1 MPQAQHIGIHVSIL
15 RATGLKVSWTT
26 IAVGCMTY
34 LTHLFLCTKAAAE
47 VAAHCGISDLSFGAG
62 INTYVICSLLQ
73 LVSVLR
79 TKDTVVPVI

>member
-15 RATGLKVSWTT
+15 RATGL
-26 IAVGCMTY
+26 
-34 LTHLFLCTKAAAE
+34 KAAAE